1 MDRPEI
7 KPQAKFRKSSLMLLS
22 IILMMLTL
30 YASYIIVVNQKLDSK
45 NYTYVNN
52 EKSKY
57 SRVKFDNQK
66 VVVINGLQNCI
77 IVTSDSIK
85 LEVFNE
91 DLKSLE
97 SKRTED
103 TVTVVFNQS
112 TSNKTFLY
120 LPTGS
125 QLIADS
131 SSFEIKGSFDTK
143 RQPKYQVTLHNSSL
157 LATANNNQTFFD
169 KLSVTDL
176 GNSQLGIAKYV
187 HINELELMNVRHA
200 SFAQGWQIGNL
211 KTIFDDGGRA
221 VELGK
226 YRDSV
231 AITDDLSLKR

>member
-1 MDRPEI
+1 MDLSEI

-22 IILMMLTL
+22 IVLMMLTL

-66 VVVINGLQNCI
+66 VVVIKGLQNCI

-91 DLKSLE
+91 DLKSFA
-97 SKRTED
+97 SKQSDD
-103 TVTVVFNQS
+103 TVTILFNQS

-131 SSFEIKGSFDTK
+131 SSFEMKGSFDTK
-143 RQPKYQVTLHNSSL
+143 RQPKYQVTLHHSSL
-157 LATANNNQTFFD
+157 LATANNNHTFFD

-176 GNSQLGIAKYV
+176 GDSQVEIAKYV
-187 HINELELMNVRHA
+187 HISELELINVRHA
-200 SFAQGWQIGNL
+200 SFAQGWQIGIL
-211 KTIFDDGGRA
+211 KTVFEDGQA

-231 AITDDLSLKR
+231 AITDNLSVKR

>member
-1 MDRPEI
+1 MDRSEM
-7 KPQAKFRKSSLMLLS
+7 KPQAKFRESSLMLLS
-22 IILMMLTL
+22 IVLMMLTL

-57 SRVKFDNQK
+57 NRVKFGNQK
-66 VVVINGLQNCI
+66 VVVIKGLQNCI

-91 DLKSLE
+91 DLKSFD

-103 TVTVVFNQS
+103 TVTIVFSQL
-112 TSNKTFLY
+112 TTNKTFLY

-131 SSFEIKGSFDTK
+131 SSFQIKGSFDTK
-143 RQPKYQVTLHNSSL
+143 RQPKYHVTLHHSSL
-157 LATANNNQTFFD
+157 LATAKNNHTFFD

-176 GNSQLGIAKYV
+176 GNSRLEIAKYV
-187 HINELELMNVRHA
+187 HINELELMNVRNA
-200 SFAQGWQIGNL
+200 SFAQGWLIGNL
-211 KTIFDDGGRA
+211 KTLFDNGAA

-231 AITDDLSLKR
+231 AITNNLSIKR